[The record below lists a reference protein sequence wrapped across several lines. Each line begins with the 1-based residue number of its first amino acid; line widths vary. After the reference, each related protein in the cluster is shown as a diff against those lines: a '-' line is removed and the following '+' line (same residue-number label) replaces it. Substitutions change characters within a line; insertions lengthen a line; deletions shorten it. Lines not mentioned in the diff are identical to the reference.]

1 MLWVKVYNIQ
11 FRINSNGFCI
21 CSLHANRYISVA
33 KMEGNQTK
41 NIIFARKLKRLILIP
56 DFFPNAETHYRTQ
69 FRNLI
74 KLIIPHS
81 SQQMKKWLN
90 YLKKTNK

>member
-1 MLWVKVYNIQ
+1 MAFASVVYTQIGTLVLPKWKV
-11 FRINSNGFCI
+11 
-21 CSLHANRYISVA
+21 
-33 KMEGNQTK
+33 TK
-41 NIIFARKLKRLILIP
+41 PRTIFAGSLKRFILIP

-81 SQQMKKWLN
+81 SQQMKK
-90 YLKKTNK
+90 